1 VLLREKKLIPREN
14 EERERNGEEQTAFFH
29 EDS

>member
-1 VLLREKKLIPREN
+1 VLLGKKELIPREN
-14 EERERNGEEQTAFFH
+14 EERERNGEKEAAFFH